1 MVRITTYIKERHVG
15 ELKLLAH
22 KSGDRFSELI
32 RKAITEYLIKQR
44 GASTT
49 KAQEAKGKE
58 EKKELPEGFW
68 EE

>member
-1 MVRITTYIKERHVG
+1 MVRITTYIKEQHVG

-49 KAQEAKGKE
+49 KAQEGQPE
-58 EKKELPEGFW
+58 EKKDLPESFW